1 MHAALRAG
9 KDAAGVNRVS
19 GCKLVQAREK
29 RNRTKSVRECNLGQ
43 TRERLNR
50 RQAREGMQVGSGAG
64 KDRTPSSAEND
75 ASIVQR
81 GKRRYRHQAQEK
93 MQEA

>member
-9 KDAAGVNRVS
+9 KDATGVNRVR

-64 KDRTPSSAEND
+64 KDSTPSSAEND